1 MHKATPGAR
10 HTMHTWRMPV
20 KDSIRKL
27 TEAYGPS
34 GHEEEIREILRS
46 EVEPVADE
54 VRVDT
59 LGNLI
64 ALKKGS
70 GRGSRVML
78 AAHIDEIGLIISYV
92 DKGGFLRFQPMGGID
107 PMTLVGGRVQFADGA
122 VGVIAPEDRQDF
134 RKEPD
139 LAKLYIDI
147 GASSPED
154 AKDRLGQAVSFVRPF
169 ADLGQRIMAKAL
181 DDRIGC
187 AVLVE
192 VLRQL
197 ENSLHDVYFVFSTQ
211 EEVGLRG
218 ARTSAY
224 GLDPEVGIAVD
235 ITVAADTP
243 EAPKMAMRLGA
254 GPCIKV
260 MDSGMLAH
268 PGIKNL
274 LIETAE
280 AQGIPYQLEVLA
292 RGTTDAAAIQL
303 ARGGVPAG
311 CLSIACRYF
320 HTPSEMVDM
329 RDVENTVKLLLAV
342 LAAPVER
349 YLSV

>member
-1 MHKATPGAR
+1 LL
-10 HTMHTWRMPV
+10 V
-20 KDSIRKL
+20 KDLIKKL

-34 GHEEEIREILRS
+34 GHEEQIREIIRA
-46 EVEPVADE
+46 EVEPLADE

-64 ALKKGS
+64 AVKKGS
-70 GRGSRVML
+70 GRGKRVML
-78 AAHIDEIGLIISYV
+78 AAHMDEIGLIISYV
-92 DKGGFLRFQPMGGID
+92 DEKGFLRFQPIGGID
-107 PMTLVGGRVQFADGA
+107 PATLVGNRVQFADGTL
-122 VGVIAPEDRQDF
+122 GVIAPEDRQAF
-134 RKEPD
+134 RKTPE
-139 LAKLYIDI
+139 LRKAYIDI
-147 GASSPED
+147 GATSRDE
-154 AKDRLGQAVSFVRPF
+154 AQDRMGEAVGFVRTF
-169 ADLGQRIMAKAL
+169 ADLGQRIVSKAL

-192 VLRQL
+192 VLRQVKD
-197 ENSLHDVYFVFSTQ
+197 SPHDRFFVFSVQ
-211 EEVGLRG
+211 EEEGLRG

-224 GLDPEVGIAVD
+224 GLEPEVGIAVD

-243 EAPKMAMRLGA
+243 EAKKLAMKLGA
-254 GPCIKV
+254 GPCIKI

-268 PGIKNL
+268 PGVKNL

-280 AQGIPYQLEVLA
+280 AQDIPYQLEVLD

-311 CLSIACRYF
+311 CVSIACRYF

-329 RDVENTVKLLLAV
+329 DDVNNTVQLLLAV
-342 LAAPVER
+342 LQRPIE
-349 YLSV
+349 L